1 MTYAHSYVTKS
12 DHQEIQ
18 IHVVHITYR
27 GQGVCTLQRT
37 AKSLFAIFILTYN
50 HNRHNI
56 VDPSLNKEPKGKIK
70 QK

>member
-12 DHQEIQ
+12 DQEIQ

-37 AKSLFAIFILTYN
+37 AKSLYAIFIILTYN
-50 HNRHNI
+50 HNHNI